1 MSTVETVRGP
11 VDAAEL
17 GTTLMHEH
25 ILIMQPE
32 ALQNWGHA
40 FGPSYWNEQER
51 MDDAVAKLSAVRDAG
66 IRTIVDP
73 TAPGLGRYIPRIQKI
88 NARVDLNIV
97 VATGVYAFLELPNF
111 LGYRPVE
118 AIAELFIRE
127 IRHGIDDTGVKAGF
141 LKCAV
146 EQHGV
151 IGDIP
156 RILEAIAAAAI
167 ETAKPVM
174 VHTNAVARTGLE
186 ALETLTGHGVKPE
199 RIVIAHAGDSNDL
212 AYLRAIADSGA
223 WLGCDRF
230 GIEHFNP
237 LADRIR
243 TLLALLGEGYG
254 SRVHLSHDAACFCD
268 FMVGD
273 PAFADEK
280 PDYLLITN
288 QVLPALRQEGVTQAQ
303 IDEMMIANPRRFLAG
318 DYEALDRDAVT
329 GISAAA
335 G

>member
-11 VDAAEL
+11 LDAAEL

-25 ILIMQPE
+25 IFILQPE

-40 FGPSYWNEQER
+40 FGPGYWNEQER
-51 MDDAVAKLSAVRDAG
+51 LDDAVAKLSAVRDAG
-66 IRTIVDP
+66 IQTIVDP
-73 TAPGLGRYIPRIQKI
+73 TAPGLGRYIPRIQEL
-88 NARVDLNIV
+88 NTRVDLNIV

-111 LGYRPVE
+111 LGYRRVE

-127 IRHGIDDTGVKAGF
+127 IRDGIDDTGVRAGF

-146 EQHGV
+146 ERHGV

-156 RILEAIAAAAI
+156 RILEAIALAAI
-167 ETAKPVM
+167 ETGKPVM
-174 VHTNAVARTGLE
+174 VHTNAEARTGLA

-212 AYLRAIADSGA
+212 GYLRAIADSGA

-243 TLLALLGEGYG
+243 TLLTLLGEGYG
-254 SRVHLSHDAACFCD
+254 NRVHLSHDAATFLD

-273 PAFADEK
+273 PAFADAK

-288 QVLPALRQEGVTQAQ
+288 EVLPALRQEGVTQAQ
-303 IDEMMIANPRRFLAG
+303 IDEMMIANPRRFLTG
-318 DYEALDRDAVT
+318 TELTPDPGAVT
-329 GISAAA
+329 GVSAPA